1 MKAYVTLTDEI
12 IAKTNQLLEAEVKLC
27 EELEAN
33 LKDLNKSYNKQKK
46 RLHAA
51 EELVKQFSTLIN
63 ETFNSFIGET
73 KFPAIDILYPDFFI
87 RQCC

>member
-1 MKAYVTLTDEI
+1 MKLR
-12 IAKTNQLLEAEVKLC
+12 

-46 RLHAA
+46 SLHAA
-51 EELVKQFSTLIN
+51 EELVKQFSTFIG

-73 KFPAIDILYPDFFI
+73 KFPTVDIRYPDFSI
-87 RQCC
+87 QQCC